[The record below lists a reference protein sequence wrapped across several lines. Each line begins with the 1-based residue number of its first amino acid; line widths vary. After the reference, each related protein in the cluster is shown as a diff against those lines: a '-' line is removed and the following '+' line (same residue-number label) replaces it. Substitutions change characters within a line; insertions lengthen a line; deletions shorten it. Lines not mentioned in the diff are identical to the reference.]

1 LKKWLPILIILCLI
15 TAINLSIFTHLQ
27 YELADRD
34 RRIEQ
39 LEKIGAKI
47 ETVNKVFGQAQK
59 IQKHIQKRSKLS
71 TSMAEDVTYSIIYES
86 RCNGLEPELV
96 TALID
101 TESEFNPLARSPKG
115 ACGLMQLMPSTANA
129 LNCPDVWLWRDNL
142 AAGCKYLGRLQKR
155 FGSQNTGLI
164 LASYNAGPS
173 RPPSEIMR
181 LAGNYP
187 GKVNRCWRSIRR

>member
-1 LKKWLPILIILCLI
+1 MKKWLPILIILCLI

-71 TSMAEDVTYSIIYES
+71 TSMAEDVTYNIIYES

-115 ACGLMQLMPSTANA
+115 ACGLMQLMPVTFQAYGGGNI
-129 LNCPDVWLWRDNL
+129 LDIQDNL
-142 AAGCKYLGRLQKR
+142 SAGCKYLADLKR
-155 FGSQNTGLI
+155 RFRDDYVMM
-164 LASYNAGPS
+164 LAGYNAGPS
-173 RPPSEIMR
+173 RKRAEVIR